1 MSPGQYVPQEVR
13 AKCLPAGQGKMS
25 PKIETR
31 EKSGQF
37 VPQGNMSSG
46 QFVPQPSFFYRF
58 FFIWGLPLA
67 DCLTEKY
74 THSNLFENPLLFSV
88 DIDQLFDNKTFSK
101 TTFAECYLKMLWENF
116 QINHKRKIAFVF
128 KNKSFVAKVA
138 VSSFFKTSMIPI
150 CYFQYIES
158 GWEEWFKWN
167 K

>member
-46 QFVPQPSFFYRF
+46 QFVPQPKSE
-58 FFIWGLPLA
+58 
-67 DCLTEKY
+67 TSQK
-74 THSNLFENPLLFSV
+74 S
-88 DIDQLFDNKTFSK
+88 
-101 TTFAECYLKMLWENF
+101 
-116 QINHKRKIAFVF
+116 F
-128 KNKSFVAKVA
+128 KNIFYV
-138 VSSFFKTSMIPI
+138 PI
-150 CYFQYIES
+150 V
-158 GWEEWFKWN
+158 K